1 MVEAGAGL
9 GGALVAAALVDEVVL
24 YLAPYLAG
32 DAARGLF
39 VWPALTS
46 LDDKVPL
53 TVRDLRLVGRDI
65 RVTLTFPPR

>member
-1 MVEAGAGL
+1 MDEA
-9 GGALVAAALVDEVVL
+9 VL

-39 VWPALTS
+39 AWPALTS